1 MRSSIY
7 AKWVRSHKFQAYLVI
22 PAMLNLVLIILY
34 FSDSHMLQSLV
45 APRIYGMDSISANK
59 VGALE
64 LIQAFILVCALFFGI
79 RCLLGGQGL
88 VVKLVTAVILGLT
101 VFVFLQELDYGS
113 HYREYFNRPPVPV
126 RMSSIAPAAAPQAP
140 SEAERVASQFG
151 LAICGGVVL
160 LYLLAP
166 MIPVGRN
173 RTLRLLVPNFW
184 LASGAVLSALLFF
197 LVWHLYRQ
205 GHSVIEGVPGNLDQ
219 DLGEFLQL
227 NVYYYLLMYLT
238 SLHERIV
245 IRQ

>member
-22 PAMLNLVLIILY
+22 PTVLSLVLIFLY
-34 FSDSHMLQSLV
+34 FSDSRMLQSLV
-45 APRIYGMDSISANK
+45 APSIYGLDSISANK

-64 LIQAFILVCALFFGI
+64 LIQMFILLCALFFGI
-79 RCLLGGQGL
+79 RCLLGGQG
-88 VVKLVTAVILGLT
+88 VMVKLASAVILGVT

-113 HYREYFNRPPVPV
+113 HYREYFNRPPPPV
-126 RMSSIAPAAAPQAP
+126 RVSSVAPLPAAQPL

-151 LAICGGVVL
+151 LAVCGGAL
-160 LYLLAP
+160 LIYLLTP

-184 LASGAVLSALLFF
+184 LTSGAVLSGLLFF
-197 LVWHLYRQ
+197 VVWYLYRQ
-205 GHSVIEGVPGNLDQ
+205 GHSVIEGVPGNLDD

-238 SLHERIV
+238 SLHERV
-245 IRQ
+245 VARQ